1 MALSPASQS
10 NFPYKNLISAESLKK
25 IAHIP
30 AQGCGRLVKR
40 EVFIIAVRANERRLS
55 ELEYENTY
63 FKLYQYLAD
72 RIKRIPSRYQQILG
86 MGFNNALN
94 ELFDEIII
102 LSSFDV
108 SKRTCADRYRVCQSA
123 LIKLEE
129 VIKYSYLFW
138 DLSQK
143 DNGIKY
149 VSSKSRAFW
158 AFRINSEIAL
168 IAGVMN
174 KCNKP
179 RNTQEAYIPIIMT
192 PFTQTKIKETIFLEK
207 ISTIE
212 RTVYRI
218 AAQASKRFQD
228 AALSAIL
235 NHSREAFYY
244 AYTGNG
250 IYAADDTTLYKK
262 RVDMFSKAITQ
273 LYACERFVRLLYNSS
288 VISGNDLK
296 IVNESIAD
304 AIKILKTIRAK
315 ESEYI
320 AE

>member
-1 MALSPASQS
+1 M
-10 NFPYKNLISAESLKK
+10 
-25 IAHIP
+25 
-30 AQGCGRLVKR
+30 
-40 EVFIIAVRANERRLS
+40 FIISVRANARRLS
-55 ELEYENTY
+55 ELEYENSY

-72 RIKRIPSRYQQILG
+72 KTKRIPSRYQQVLG

-94 ELFDEIII
+94 DVFDEIINM
-102 LSSFDV
+102 SSFDV

-123 LIKLEE
+123 MYKLEE

-149 VSSKSRAFW
+149 VSSKSRTFW
-158 AFRINSEIAL
+158 ASKINSEISL
-168 IAGVMN
+168 IKGVMQ

-179 RNTQEAYIPIIMT
+179 RNAQEAYIPVTMI
-192 PFTQTKIKETIFLEK
+192 PFTQTKIKDVIFLDK
-207 ISTIE
+207 ISTLE
-212 RTVYRI
+212 CTVYRI
-218 AAQASKRFQD
+218 AAQTSKRFQD
-228 AALSAIL
+228 AALSSML

-250 IYAADDTTLYKK
+250 IFAADDPALYKK
-262 RVDMFSKAITQ
+262 RVDMFSKSITH

-288 VISGNDLK
+288 IISGNDLI

-304 AIKILKTIRAK
+304 TIKILKTIRDK
-315 ESEYI
+315 ESKRI
-320 AE
+320 AA

>member
-1 MALSPASQS
+1 M
-10 NFPYKNLISAESLKK
+10 N
-25 IAHIP
+25 
-30 AQGCGRLVKR
+30 KR
-40 EVFIIAVRANERRLS
+40 QEVLIIAVRANERRLS

-72 RIKRIPSRYQQILG
+72 RTKRIPSRYQQILG
-86 MGFNNALN
+86 AGFNNALN
-94 ELFDEIII
+94 DVFDEIIN
-102 LSSFDV
+102 LSSFDAQ
-108 SKRTCADRYRVCQSA
+108 KRTCADRYRVCQSA

-129 VIKYSYLFW
+129 VIKHSYLFW

-149 VSSKSRAFW
+149 VSSKSREFW
-158 AFRINSEIAL
+158 ASRINSEIAL
-168 IAGVMN
+168 IEGVMK

-179 RNTQEAYIPIIMT
+179 RNVQEAYIPITMI
-192 PFTQTKIKETIFLEK
+192 PFTQTKIKDVIFLEK
-207 ISTIE
+207 ISTLE
-212 RTVYRI
+212 CTVYRI

-228 AALSAIL
+228 AALSAML

-250 IYAADDTTLYKK
+250 IYAIDDNALYKK
-262 RVDMFSKAITQ
+262 RVDMFSKAITH

-296 IVNESIAD
+296 IVNESITD
-304 AIKILKTIRAK
+304 SIKILKTIR
-315 ESEYI
+315 ERDSNHI
-320 AE
+320 AA